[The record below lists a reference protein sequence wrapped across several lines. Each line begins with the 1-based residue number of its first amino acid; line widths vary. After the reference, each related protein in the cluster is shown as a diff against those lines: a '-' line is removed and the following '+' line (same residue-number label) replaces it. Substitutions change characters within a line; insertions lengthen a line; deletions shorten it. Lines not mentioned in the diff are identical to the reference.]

1 MPTAR
6 GEAGSAAPGM
16 ACALIPPMPS
26 DRMYRVI
33 VLSGIGLVG
42 CGGTIVGETDGGNPD
57 SFPVEGPAMVDSGPP
72 EDANPYPDG
81 FPSELAQRIDSGP
94 EPDGFPSET
103 AMAVDSGPPDGF
115 AMEGPILL
123 DGGKAPDAGSH

>member
-1 MPTAR
+1 MCFGHA
-6 GEAGSAAPGM
+6 M
-16 ACALIPPMPS
+16 AN

-42 CGGTIVGETDGGNPD
+42 CGGTVVGVAEGGSPDGFPAET
-57 SFPVEGPAMVDSGPP
+57 AMFVDSGPP
-72 EDANPYPDG
+72 PDVDPYPDG

-94 EPDGFPSET
+94 DPDGFPEET
-103 AMAVDSGPPDGF
+103 AVALDSGPPDDTGPAPDGF

-123 DGGKAPDAGSH
+123 DSGGGEGGGSH